1 MDKLR
6 DEVHAFGLAGQG
18 ARPIDVFLHF
28 APIHFGEW
36 AQTDYMKCLRE
47 LVRRGGIQRNG
58 SSGIKQREIP
68 TFAPIAQ
75 GDLFGAEAG

>member
-1 MDKLR
+1 MDELR
-6 DEVHAFGLAGQG
+6 DEVHAFGLASQG

-36 AQTDYMKCLRE
+36 TQTDYMYCLRE

-58 SSGIKQREIP
+58 SSGIKQREML

-75 GDLFGAEAG
+75 GDLFGAGAG